1 MNATVSDLANQE
13 MRLIIPSTESIGKLE
28 TLKPCF
34 SLTTKY
40 KTADDWAALKDKPI
54 RCFYMGLKDVPNEEG
69 EAITCGVFVSPTE
82 VFLSGQ
88 KVLVD
93 AIRPLC
99 EETPLQITYK
109 GKRNNKS
116 TEGSTMLFEV
126 ERLA

>member
-1 MNATVSDLANQE
+1 MSTVTEAAGQE
-13 MRLIIPSTESIGKLE
+13 MRLVIPNTEAIGKLE

-54 RCFYMGLKDVPNEEG
+54 RCFYMGLKDVPNEDG
-69 EAITCGVFVSPTE
+69 EAITCGVFVAKNE

-93 AIRPLC
+93 AVRTLY
-99 EETPLQITYK
+99 EETPLEITYK

-116 TEGSTMLFEV
+116 TEGSTMIFEV
-126 ERLA
+126 QKLA

>member
-1 MNATVSDLANQE
+1 MNTLQEVAGQE
-13 MRLIIPSTESIGKLE
+13 MRLIIPNTEAIGRLE

-40 KTADDWAALKDKPI
+40 KSADDWAALKDEPI
-54 RCFYMGLKDVPNEEG
+54 RCYYMGLKDVPNEEG
-69 EAITCGVFVSPTE
+69 EAIACGVFVSPE
-82 VFLSGQ
+82 EIFLSGQ

-93 AIRPLC
+93 AVRNLC

-116 TEGSTMLFEV
+116 TEGSTMIFEV
-126 ERLA
+126 QRLA

>member
-1 MNATVSDLANQE
+1 MSTVTEAAGQE
-13 MRLIIPSTESIGKLE
+13 MRLVIPNTEAIGKLE

-40 KTADDWAALKDKPI
+40 KSADDWAALKDKPI
-54 RCFYMGLKDVPNEEG
+54 RCYYMGLKDVPNEEG
-69 EAITCGVFVSPTE
+69 EAITCGVFISPQE
-82 VFLSGQ
+82 IFLSGQ

-93 AIRPLC
+93 AVRNLC

-116 TEGSTMLFEV
+116 TEGSTMIFEV
-126 ERLA
+126 QRLA